1 MTAGAQVCADP
12 VAVASGLFYSG
23 SNVDHNGDT
32 DAFST
37 TGGVQSGIN
46 VAKMRR
52 KMAMLSLEIRS
63 RLRLAN
69 LESVVN
75 VAVDALQLTDVV
87 RAAHM
92 FGRPAP
98 FLSLI
103 QSTRHAAARARSPPV
118 PSPGRIRLSPEANLA
133 AS

>member
-1 MTAGAQVCADP
+1 MTAGAQVCANP

-52 KMAMLSLEIRS
+52 KMAMLYLEIRS

-69 LESVVN
+69 LESVN
-75 VAVDALQLTDVV
+75 IPKWTA
-87 RAAHM
+87 
-92 FGRPAP
+92 
-98 FLSLI
+98 
-103 QSTRHAAARARSPPV
+103 
-118 PSPGRIRLSPEANLA
+118 
-133 AS
+133 

>member
-1 MTAGAQVCADP
+1 MCANP

-52 KMAMLSLEIRS
+52 KMAMLYLEIRS

-69 LESVVN
+69 LESVN
-75 VAVDALQLTDVV
+75 IPKWTA
-87 RAAHM
+87 
-92 FGRPAP
+92 
-98 FLSLI
+98 
-103 QSTRHAAARARSPPV
+103 
-118 PSPGRIRLSPEANLA
+118 
-133 AS
+133 